1 MVGDGKT
8 RGARERECEIK
19 LFGGGGGRGGD
30 EKKGHGRIR
39 ERD

>member
-8 RGARERECEIK
+8 RGARERECERK
-19 LFGGGGGRGGD
+19 LFGGGGRGG

-39 ERD
+39 ERN